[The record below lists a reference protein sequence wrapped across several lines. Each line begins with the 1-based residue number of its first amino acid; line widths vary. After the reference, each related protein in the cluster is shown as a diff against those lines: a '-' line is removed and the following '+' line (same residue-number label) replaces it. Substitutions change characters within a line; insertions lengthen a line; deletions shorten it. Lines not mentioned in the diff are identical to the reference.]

1 MGDMNKHCPMCGAR
15 PGERCKVISGDPEAG
30 ERPGDWRSEPH
41 FYRHNDRPIP
51 VLIPDEPPF
60 ASGPDGTDE
69 SERNEHG

>member
-1 MGDMNKHCPMCGAR
+1 
-15 PGERCKVISGDPEAG
+15 VISGDPEAG

-69 SERNEHG
+69 SERNEHGD